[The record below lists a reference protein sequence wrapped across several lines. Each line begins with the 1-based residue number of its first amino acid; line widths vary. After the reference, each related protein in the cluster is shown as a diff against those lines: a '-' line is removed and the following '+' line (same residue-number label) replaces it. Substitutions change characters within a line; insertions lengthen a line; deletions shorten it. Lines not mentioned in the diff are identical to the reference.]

1 MLIGFLILPATLRSL
16 YGCEGG
22 GAGRVP
28 RCPAGR
34 RREVVGE
41 EDDRGRLGQIPA
53 PWGKPETIKIV
64 SA

>member
-1 MLIGFLILPATLRSL
+1 MGVREEEQAAFLAA
-16 YGCEGG
+16 GG
-22 GAGRVP
+22 WAP
-28 RCPAGR
+28 
-34 RREVVGE
+34 REVVGE